1 MSGGDGSL
9 FLCCVKT
16 WNGMGWDRIGWDG
29 RFGLAVIGSTIKVL
43 QPPLPPP

>member
-16 WNGMGWDRIGWDG
+16 WNGVEWDGMGWDGIG
-29 RFGLAVIGSTIKVL
+29 
-43 QPPLPPP
+43 

>member
-16 WNGMGWDRIGWDG
+16 WNGMGWDG
-29 RFGLAVIGSTIKVL
+29 RFGLAVIGSTIKSPAASSSV
-43 QPPLPPP
+43 PR